1 MASRRVRAWA
11 GAVLGGIG
19 LVALGVFFV
28 RSGLESADRLASVI
42 GVFVGIAGLALA
54 AYGTVRTRRTAS
66 GPPAGHHGDVTNV
79 VRDATVE
86 GSVLQA
92 RDVTTG
98 RGPRGRAP
106 HPGGVSNSVEN
117 STVRGDLTQSRD
129 TFGDAPHPGGGRT
142 DE

>member
-1 MASRRVRAWA
+1 MTSRRVRAWA
-11 GAVLGGIG
+11 GAVLGGLG
-19 LVALGVFFV
+19 LIALGVFFV

-54 AYGTVRTRRTAS
+54 AYGTVQTRRTPS

-86 GSVLQA
+86 GSVRQA
-92 RDVTTG
+92 RDATAG
-98 RGPRGRAP
+98 RGSHGRAP
-106 HPGGVSNSVEN
+106 HAGGVSNSVEN

-129 TFGDAPHPGGGRT
+129 TFGDAPPPVGGRT